1 MSDFESTEEML
12 VVTSFAIAGH
22 RIVETKGA
30 AVGVVTFFDPV
41 EEVRAIQPQTLND
54 SGAWEVNQN
63 VSEPHW
69 EFGRN
74 PQDLE
79 DVRNNSVAGRNFA
92 LRALKENAASLGANA
107 VVDLRF
113 DSCLVTTQYP
123 TNGRVAYG
131 VREIVAYGTAVVVE
145 KARSE

>member
-1 MSDFESTEEML
+1 MSDFESTAEMF
-12 VVTSFAIAGH
+12 VVTTSTIAGY

-41 EEVRAIQPQTLND
+41 EEVRAIQPQTLDD
-54 SGAWEVNQN
+54 SGAWEVNRN
-63 VSEPHW
+63 VGEPPW

-79 DVRNNSVAGRNFA
+79 DVKYNGVAGRDFA
-92 LRALKENAASLGANA
+92 LRALKEDATSLGANA

-145 KARSE
+145 KAKSE